1 MCPESSRGN
10 TIGLTM
16 PFFLH
21 VNYYFT
27 SFSLFSGLNLIF
39 CKICNKQITRIHKSS
54 TAA

>member
-16 PFFLH
+16 LFFLH
-21 VNYYFT
+21 VNYFT
-27 SFSLFSGLNLIF
+27 SFSLFPGLNLIF